1 MRYLSFFFQAE
12 DGIRYDLV
20 TGVQRC
26 AFPISV
32 YVGGGTQNLLH
43 AEDYIRLMNI
53 TRRIFG
59 EPSEGVE
66 RTLEGIPQLFN
77 HDKVQAIKEAGFN
90 RVSIDRKSVV

>member
-1 MRYLSFFFQAE
+1 MIGFHLFMW
-12 DGIRYDLV
+12 
-20 TGVQRC
+20 
-26 AFPISV
+26 
-32 YVGGGTQNLLH
+32 GGTPNLLR

-90 RVSIDRKSVV
+90 RVSMGCSR